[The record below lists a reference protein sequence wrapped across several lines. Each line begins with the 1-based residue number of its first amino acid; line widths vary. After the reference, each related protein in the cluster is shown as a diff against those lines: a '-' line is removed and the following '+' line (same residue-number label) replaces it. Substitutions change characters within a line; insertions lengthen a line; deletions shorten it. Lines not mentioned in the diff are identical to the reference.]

1 MLESHDET
9 DLKSEKSPNVG
20 LTCREKV
27 GINGLRFGVDDDDDE
42 KKLKFAAKM
51 RGEL

>member
-9 DLKSEKSPNVG
+9 DLKREKSPNLG
-20 LTCREKV
+20 LTCRQNV
-27 GINGLRFGVDDDDDE
+27 GINGLGFGFDDDE

>member
-1 MLESHDET
+1 MPESHDET

-27 GINGLRFGVDDDDDE
+27 GINGLRFGFADDDE